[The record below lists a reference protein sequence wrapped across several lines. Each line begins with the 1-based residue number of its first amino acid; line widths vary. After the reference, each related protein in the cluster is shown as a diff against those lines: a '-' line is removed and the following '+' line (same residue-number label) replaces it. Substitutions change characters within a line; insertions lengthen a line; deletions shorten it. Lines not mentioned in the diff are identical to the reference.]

1 MCRLSLSH
9 QAHHACLC
17 LHAQIVLI
25 CIEIVCIIEVG
36 SPSSLPLIEFVAAS
50 QVLDQNT
57 VDLIRQLSISMC
69 PYSGVMVITHAVKI
83 NLVHSGR

>member
-1 MCRLSLSH
+1 
-9 QAHHACLC
+9 
-17 LHAQIVLI
+17 
-25 CIEIVCIIEVG
+25 
-36 SPSSLPLIEFVAAS
+36 VAAS

-83 NLVHSGR
+83 NLVHSGRWSRCQLATASKYLVSYDHNGISRVQQATNFLK